1 MKLLK
6 KAGAVV
12 LVLAMIA
19 VLMPQ
24 LGSVVKAAATGTY
37 VYNVSKKDSY
47 FTLNENGAGALA
59 TNSGAK
65 ATNFTSGGYKTG
77 NQTFDFT
84 VPADKYAVVEFNMLL
99 RYSNKPCYYVV
110 KKGTEILAQELTT
123 QYPDLRIGPT
133 QTYDSATVVDSE
145 HFILPVV
152 CEAGTYTIARDEST
166 KNEAVLYQI
175 KVTEYDTQEEATT
188 IVDTYVKTITEKPK
202 YTLSGTITSEVDL
215 TDGTVS
221 LSSKTAGA
229 SAATVN
235 LISNGNN
242 TYSYTVSDMVGGGA
256 VYNVSI
262 ESPALAK
269 AKKLVDSAALAQ
281 ISFTLDDADK
291 TDADFTVPY
300 KDITNIWDFSTIADW
315 SSCSYQGSS
324 EEILYKGLLIDVSN
338 TATSA
343 KFATNQDSQ
352 GVGRIQ
358 INKGTKVKIPVSGW
372 GTIKCTF
379 GGAPNGN
386 TTLGTATGDGT
397 NNGSISFNYEN
408 ATYVELSVGT
418 DNDNLYLKKI
428 EVTPDTT
435 NPPVSTLGASVRQET
450 AEWGNGIRFGGQL
463 NLNKV
468 EENSTSGTL
477 IGLKSVVND
486 ATMTLEDVQKTC
498 INVVRTTYI
507 TQDESSLEYAAA
519 LINIPDDN
527 LDTEIVARP
536 YVTIGDNTYY
546 GEQITI
552 TYNTA
557 QKIVNGQ

>member
-1 MKLLK
+1 MKLFK
-6 KAGAVV
+6 KVGAVV

-47 FTLNENGAGALA
+47 FTLNENGTGALS
-59 TNSGAK
+59 TNPGAK
-65 ATNFTSGGYKTG
+65 ATNFTNGGYKTG
-77 NQTFDFT
+77 YQTFDFT

-123 QYPDLRIGPT
+123 QYPDLRIGHT
-133 QTYDSATVVDSE
+133 QLYDSATVVDSE

-175 KVTEYDTQEEATT
+175 KVTEYDTQEDATT
-188 IVDTYVKTITEKPK
+188 IVDTYVKTITEKQK

-229 SAATVN
+229 SA
-235 LISNGNN
+235 
-242 TYSYTVSDMVGGGA
+242 
-256 VYNVSI
+256 
-262 ESPALAK
+262 
-269 AKKLVDSAALAQ
+269 
-281 ISFTLDDADK
+281 
-291 TDADFTVPY
+291 
-300 KDITNIWDFSTIADW
+300 
-315 SSCSYQGSS
+315 
-324 EEILYKGLLIDVSN
+324 
-338 TATSA
+338 
-343 KFATNQDSQ
+343 
-352 GVGRIQ
+352 
-358 INKGTKVKIPVSGW
+358 
-372 GTIKCTF
+372 
-379 GGAPNGN
+379 
-386 TTLGTATGDGT
+386 ATGDGT

-435 NPPVSTLGASVRQET
+435 NPAVSTLGASVRQET
-450 AEWGNGIRFGGQL
+450 AEWGNGIRFGGML
-463 NLNKV
+463 NLNKTG
-468 EENSTSGTL
+468 ENSTSGTL

-486 ATMTLEDVQKTC
+486 ATMTLKDVQKTC

-557 QKIVNGQ
+557 QEIVNGQ

>member
-24 LGSVVKAAATGTY
+24 LGSVVKAAASSTHVINYANDG
-37 VYNVSKKDSY
+37 KQDSY
-47 FTLNENGAGALA
+47 FTISGALSN
-59 TNSGAK
+59 NSGSTTK
-65 ATNFTSGGYKTG
+65 DFSRGYKTG
-77 NQTFDFT
+77 TQTFDFT
-84 VPADKYAVVEFNMLL
+84 VTEGKYAVVEFNMNL
-99 RYSNKPCYYVV
+99 RYANKPCYYVV
-110 KKGTEILAQELTT
+110 KKDGTILAQELTE

-133 QTYDSATVVDSE
+133 KIYDPNVNSE
-145 HFILPVV
+145 HFMLPVV

-166 KNEAVLYQI
+166 QNEAALYQI
-175 KVTEYDTQEEATT
+175 KVTEYDMQEEAAA
-188 IVDTYVKTITEKPK
+188 IVDEYVKAVTEKPK
-202 YTLSGTITSEVDL
+202 YTFSGTITSEVDL
-215 TDGTVS
+215 TGGKVS

-229 SAATVN
+229 SAATVD
-235 LISNGNN
+235 LTSNGDG
-242 TYSYTVSDMVGGGA
+242 TYSYTANDIVGGGA

-262 ESPALAK
+262 ESPALEK
-269 AKKLVDSAALAQ
+269 AKMLVNSTELAQ
-281 ISFTLDDADK
+281 ISFTLNDADK
-291 TDADFTVPY
+291 TDANFTVPY
-300 KDITNIWDFSTIADW
+300 KEITNTWDFATIADW
-315 SSCSYQGSS
+315 GTFSCQGNA
-324 EEILYKGLLIDVSN
+324 EEVLYKGLLIDVSN
-338 TATSA
+338 TSTTA
-343 KFATNQDSQ
+343 KFATSQDSQ

-428 EVTPDTT
+428 EVIPDTT

-546 GEQITI
+546 GEQIII

-557 QKIVNGQ
+557 QKIVDGQ

>member
-1 MKLLK
+1 MKLFK

-12 LVLAMIA
+12 LALAMIA

-24 LGSVVKAAATGTY
+24 IGSVVKAAATGTY
-37 VYNVSKKDSY
+37 EYNVSKQDSY
-47 FTLNENGAGALA
+47 FTLNGTLSKN
-59 TNSGAK
+59 TSAK
-65 ATNFTSGGYKTG
+65 ATDFTGGGYKTG
-77 NQTFDFT
+77 NQTFDFI
-84 VPADKYAVVEFNMLL
+84 VPANKYAVVEFNMLL
-99 RYSNKPCYYVV
+99 RYSDKPCYYVV
-110 KKGTEILAQELTT
+110 KKDTEILAQELTT
-123 QYPDLRIGPT
+123 QYPDLKIGPT
-133 QTYDSATVVDSE
+133 QLYNSTTPIDSE

-166 KNEAVLYQI
+166 QNEAVLYQI
-175 KVTEYDTQEEATT
+175 KVTEYDSQEEATT
-188 IVDTYVKTITEKPK
+188 IVDAYVKSIIEKPK
-202 YTLSGTITSEVDL
+202 YTISGTITSEVDL
-215 TDGTVS
+215 TDGTVF

-229 SAATVN
+229 SAAKVDLT
-235 LISNGNN
+235 SNGDG
-242 TYSYTVSDMVGGGA
+242 TYSYTANDIVGGGV

-269 AKKLVDSAALAQ
+269 AKKLVDSAALTQ
-281 ISFTLDDADK
+281 ISFTLNDADE
-291 TDADFTVPY
+291 TGADFTVPY

-324 EEILYKGLLIDVSN
+324 EEILYKGLFLDVSN
-338 TATSA
+338 TSTSA

-358 INKGTKVKIPVSGW
+358 INKGTKVKIPVDGW
-372 GTIKCTF
+372 GTVKCTF
-379 GGAPNGN
+379 GGAPNAN

-397 NNGSISFNYEN
+397 NNGSITFNYEN
-408 ATYVELSVGT
+408 AKYVELSVGT

-468 EENSTSGTL
+468 VENSTSGTL

-498 INVVRTTYI
+498 INVERTTYI
-507 TQDESSLEYAAA
+507 TQDESSLDYAAA
-519 LINIPDDN
+519 LINIPDEH
-527 LDTEIVARP
+527 LDTQIVARP

-546 GEQITI
+546 GEQISI

-557 QKIVNGQ
+557 QKIVDGQ